1 MVLVLRKGDL
11 KLIVIENKKY
21 LTTAEVAGRLGI
33 SSTRVRQL
41 ILNGRLRSMKIGRDL
56 YIQESWLESVYHRKV
71 GRPKKYAG

>member
-41 ILNGRLRSMKIGRDL
+41 ILNGRLRSIKIGRDL
-56 YIQESWLESVYHRKV
+56 YIQEDWLESVYNRKV